1 MFNEMNRTIYQNIN
15 GMKILHFNP
24 NLVTLAITKLGDLY
38 VCEDY
43 VNITA
48 VLNVSLNEQST
59 MSKYQT
65 NENTVFNSK
74 SSKNLFFQC

>member
-1 MFNEMNRTIYQNIN
+1 M
-15 GMKILHFNP
+15 
-24 NLVTLAITKLGDLY
+24 
-38 VCEDY
+38 CEYY

-65 NENTVFNSK
+65 NKNTVFNSK